1 MRCGL
6 IGRKLAHSFSPE
18 IHAELD
24 SYEYKLYELEPEA
37 VEDFVRRGPL
47 DAFNVTIPY
56 KETVLPMMDELS
68 DRARRIGSVNTVVRR
83 PDGTLFGD
91 NTDAEGMLYM
101 FRRAGFCMT
110 GKKVLVLGSG
120 GSSRTACAVLK
131 DLGAHPV
138 VISRTGGNNYGNLNL
153 HDDAEYIVN
162 TTPVGMYPNCGVS
175 PVDIADFPQ
184 LRGVADII
192 YNPARTK
199 LLIDCETAGIP
210 CINGLTMLVDQ
221 GRRASEIFTGK
232 NIPES
237 TTDGIVAGIARRM
250 ENIVFIG
257 MPGCGKS
264 TVGKCIAEKL
274 GRPFYDADAELAARA
289 GRTVPEII
297 RTDGED
303 AFRRLE
309 TECAAELGK
318 RSGTVIACGGGV
330 VTREENYFLYHQ
342 NGIILWLDRPL
353 GELPTEGRPISQSR
367 SVEALYAERMPKYRK
382 WSDITVSAAETAEK
396 TAELVLEA
404 LKL

>member
-24 SYEYKLYELEPEA
+24 TYEYKLYELEPEA
-37 VEDFVRRGPL
+37 VEEFVRRGPL

-56 KETVLPMMDELS
+56 KETVLPMMDALS

-91 NTDAEGMLYM
+91 NTDAEGMMYM
-101 FRRAGFCMT
+101 FRRAGFCMS

-120 GSSRTACAVLK
+120 GSSRTACAVLQE
-131 DLGAHPV
+131 LGASPV
-138 VISRTGGNNYGNLNL
+138 VISRTGENHYGNLSL
-153 HDDAEYIVN
+153 HADAEYIVN
-162 TTPVGMYPNCGVS
+162 TTPVGMYPNCDVS
-175 PVDIADFPQ
+175 PLSVADFTH
-184 LRGVADII
+184 LLGVADII

-199 LLIDCETAGIP
+199 LLLDCEAAGIP

-232 NIPES
+232 SIPE
-237 TTDGIVAGIARRM
+237 TATNTIVEKIARRT
-250 ENIVFIG
+250 ENIVLIG

-264 TVGKCIAEKL
+264 TVGKLIAEAL
-274 GRPFYDADAELAARA
+274 GRPFYDADTELSNRA
-289 GRTVPEII
+289 GRSVPEII

-318 RSGTVIACGGGV
+318 RSGAVIACGGGV
-330 VTREENYFLYHQ
+330 VTREENYPLYHQ
-342 NGIILWLDRPL
+342 NGIILWLDRPVE
-353 GELPTEGRPISQSR
+353 ELPVEGRPISQSR
-367 SVEALYAERMPKYRK
+367 SVKVLYTERMPKYRK
-382 WSDITVSAAETAEK
+382 WSDITVPAAK
-396 TAELVLEA
+396 TAEETAKLVLEA

>member
-24 SYEYKLYELEPEA
+24 AYAYKLYELEPEA
-37 VEDFVRRGPL
+37 VENFVRRGPL

-68 DRARRIGSVNTVVRR
+68 ERARRIGSVNTVVRR
-83 PDGTLFGD
+83 TDGTLFGD
-91 NTDAEGMLYM
+91 NTDADGMLYM

-131 DLGAHPV
+131 DLGAYPV
-138 VISRTGGNNYGNLNL
+138 VISRKGENNYGNLRL
-153 HDDAEYIVN
+153 HADAEYIIN

-175 PVDIADFPQ
+175 PLDISGFPR
-184 LRGVADII
+184 LCGVADII

-199 LLIDCETAGIP
+199 LLLDCEAVGIP

-232 NIPES
+232 SIPES
-237 TTDGIVAGIARRM
+237 ATDAIVGKIARRT
-250 ENIVFIG
+250 ENIVLIG

-264 TVGKCIAEKL
+264 TVGQIIAERL
-274 GRPFYDADAELAARA
+274 GRPFCDADAELSART
-289 GRTVPEII
+289 GRSVPEII

-330 VTREENYFLYHQ
+330 VTREENYPLYHQ
-342 NGIILWLDRPL
+342 NGIILWLDRPVE
-353 GELPTEGRPISQSR
+353 ELPVDGRPISQSR
-367 SVEALYAERMPKYRK
+367 SVKVLYAERMPMYRK
-382 WSDITVSAAETAEK
+382 WSDITVSAAK
-396 TAELVLEA
+396 TAEETAKLVLEA

>member
-37 VEDFVRRGPL
+37 VENFVRQGPL
-47 DAFNVTIPY
+47 DAFNVTISY

-101 FRRAGFCMT
+101 FHRAGFSMS

-120 GSSRTACAVLK
+120 GSSRTACAVLN
-131 DLGAHPV
+131 DLGANPV
-138 VISRTGGNNYGNLNL
+138 VISRSGKNNYNNL
-153 HDDAEYIVN
+153 HLHADAEYIVN

-175 PVDIADFPQ
+175 PLAIADFPQ

-199 LLIDCETAGIP
+199 LLLDCEKAGIP

-232 NIPES
+232 PIPAAS
-237 TTDGIVAGIARRM
+237 TDAIVAKIARRT
-250 ENIVFIG
+250 ENIVLIG

-264 TVGKCIAEKL
+264 TVGRLIAEKL
-274 GRPFYDADAELAARA
+274 GRSFLDADMELSKRA
-289 GRTVPEII
+289 GRSVPEII
-297 RTDGED
+297 NRDGED

-318 RSGTVIACGGGV
+318 RSGAVIACGGGV

-382 WSDITVSAAETAEK
+382 WSDITVVAAK
-396 TAELVLEA
+396 TAEETARLVLEA